1 MSNTNK
7 KLAARTKAVRRHNER
22 LNAEGFLF
30 PSRVASTLVVMVV
43 IGLAYVWLHN
53 SSEARW
59 GARSASWSCRSRSW
73 TGASTSRST
82 TGRR

>member
-1 MSNTNK
+1 
-7 KLAARTKAVRRHNER
+7 
-22 LNAEGFLF
+22 
-30 PSRVASTLVVMVV
+30 MVV